1 MAGQYIIVCIDIL
14 FIHLSVDGQLSYFNF
29 LAILNDIAMNIG
41 AQTAACIPPF
51 NFFGYIPK
59 NGIAGPTQF

>member
-14 FIHLSVDGQLSYFNF
+14 FIHLSVDGQLGCFNF
-29 LAILNDIAMNIG
+29 LAILNDIAVNAG
-41 AQTAACIPPF
+41 AQIAACVPAF

-59 NGIAGPTQF
+59 NGIAGPMQF